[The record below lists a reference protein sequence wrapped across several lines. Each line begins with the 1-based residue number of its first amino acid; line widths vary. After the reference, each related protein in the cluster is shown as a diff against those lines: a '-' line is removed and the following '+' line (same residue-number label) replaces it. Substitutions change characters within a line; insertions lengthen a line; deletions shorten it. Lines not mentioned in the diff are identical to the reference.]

1 MGRGV
6 TGTIVDP
13 ASTNGVGGKGIVSAL
28 DPAQANKKRRFMN
41 TEPVLTNFIAQM
53 PVESVLEVSSTT
65 RNPTL
70 NSLYQWGPLSWI
82 VIKLFY

>member
-13 ASTNGVGGKGIVSAL
+13 ASTNGVGGKGIISAL

-41 TEPVLTNFIAQM
+41 TETVLTNFIVQT
-53 PVESVLEVSSTT
+53 PLDSVPDVSPTT
-65 RNPTL
+65 RDPTL
-70 NSLYQWGPLSWI
+70 NSLY
-82 VIKLFY
+82 